1 MTYRAD
7 IEDLTNLNDKLES
20 KCAKLETDHNI
31 RTGRVK
37 QLEDMVIELEKIC
50 QARQDKIKQYKK
62 TDKDLHSKVHE
73 WCVKYEKLQE

>member
-1 MTYRAD
+1 MTHRAE
-7 IEDLTNLNDKLES
+7 IEDLTNLNDRLES

-50 QARQDKIKQYKK
+50 QAR
-62 TDKDLHSKVHE
+62 
-73 WCVKYEKLQE
+73 